1 MAAMSP
7 VVMHRTSSEGP
18 ATRLLHMPRGMAQ
31 ARRVIALQPRPVT
44 VEIPLPSVAL
54 IAVPAVKGAVQQV
67 PIVRRTSPKSG
78 PATPVTPRTPLATWQ
93 CPTPRQLLPLHRVS
107 GPSPSPR
114 HMPVVRINGDTP
126 PPTPAAA
133 RQARSP

>member
-18 ATRLLHMPRGMAQ
+18 ATHLLHMPRGMAQ

-54 IAVPAVKGAVQQV
+54 IAVPAIKGAVQQV

-78 PATPVTPRTPLATWQ
+78 PATPVMPRTPLA
-93 CPTPRQLLPLHRVS
+93 PLRPLPLHRVS

-126 PPTPAAA
+126 PPT
-133 RQARSP
+133 